1 VRTGMSEFLVIWSEL
16 EEVANRA
23 RAEAKNVALK
33 VCKLI
38 KEKYWKKIEEVSG
51 RYNLRPVLGLEVN
64 SYDILGYRPVLYL
77 FSDSPRD
84 RDLANRVYEELGD
97 WVSDARLSVVVLTEE
112 DRKFM
117 KLEFVQE

>member
-1 VRTGMSEFLVIWSEL
+1 MSEFLVIWSEL
-16 EEVANRA
+16 EEVASRA

-64 SYDILGYRPVLYL
+64 SYDILGYRPALYL

-97 WVSDARLSVVVLTEE
+97 WVSDARLSIVVLTEE

-117 KLEFVQE
+117 KLEFV

>member
-1 VRTGMSEFLVIWSEL
+1 VRIRVSEFLAIWSEL
-16 EEVANRA
+16 EEVASRA

-38 KEKYWKKIEEVSG
+38 KEKYWKKIEKVS
-51 RYNLRPVLGLEVN
+51 RKYNLRPVLGLEVN

-117 KLEFVQE
+117 KLEFV